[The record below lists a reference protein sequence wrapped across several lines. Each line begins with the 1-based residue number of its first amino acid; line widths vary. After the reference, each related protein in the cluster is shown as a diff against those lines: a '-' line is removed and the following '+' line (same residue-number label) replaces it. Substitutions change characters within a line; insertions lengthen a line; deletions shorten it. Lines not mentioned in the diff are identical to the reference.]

1 MNMLELTPSALNHI
15 KGFVTEHG
23 SEVQGKHFR
32 VYVEGGGCSGFQYGF
47 TFDVEKDGDEKV
59 ALPDNLT
66 VLVDPMSINF
76 LDGSVVDYVDDFR
89 GAGFLVKN
97 PNASSTCSCGQ
108 SFSV

>member
-1 MNMLELTPSALNHI
+1 MLELTDSAKNHI
-15 KGFVTEHG
+15 LTFSRDNAETIGQKA
-23 SEVQGKHFR
+23 FR
-32 VYVEGGGCSGFQYGF
+32 VFVEGGGCSGFQYGF
-47 TFDVEKDGDEKV
+47 TFDEPHDDDEKV
-59 ALPDNLT
+59 SLPEGVT

-76 LDGSVVDYVDDFR
+76 LMGSIVDYVDDFR